1 MATEVS
7 QSRGHETV
15 LDVGA
20 EQVARVYAKGILEAA
35 RQAES
40 AGGPPA
46 GQSVEDL
53 EAVVGEILD
62 KHPDFAEAT
71 RSAFLSH
78 EDRVGLID
86 RVLGGRVT
94 PVAINTLKVLSSHQR
109 LEILREVTRQA
120 RNLFDRDNGRVH
132 VRVTTA
138 QPLTQDLLDELANT
152 LRVKLGVEPVLDPE
166 TDEEMIAGIKVRVR
180 DTVYDGSLQ
189 TIFAKA
195 KQSII
200 EHAIERIEHDPTHF
214 LSDEGFLTKEGG
226 SPGGDSSN
234 ENES

>member
-20 EQVARVYAKGILEAA
+20 EQVARVYAKGFLEAA
-35 RQAES
+35 RKAEAS
-40 AGGPPA
+40 GGPPA
-46 GQSVEDL
+46 GQSLEDL
-53 EAVVGEILD
+53 EAVVFEILD
-62 KHPDFAEAT
+62 AHPNFAEAT

-78 EDRVGLID
+78 EERVALID

-94 PVAINTLKVLSSHQR
+94 PVTLNTLRVLSSHHR
-109 LEILREVTRQA
+109 LGLLRQVARQA
-120 RNLFDRDNGRVH
+120 RSLFDLDNGRVH

-138 QPLTQDLLDELANT
+138 QPMDQGLLDDLANT
-152 LRVKLGVEPVLDPE
+152 LRAKLGVEPILEPE
-166 TDEEMIAGIKVRVR
+166 TDEAMIAGIKVRVR

-200 EHAIERIEHDPTHF
+200 EHAIERIEQDPTHF
-214 LSDEGFLTKEGG
+214 LSDEGFLAKD
-226 SPGGDSSN
+226 GDSADGKDSN
-234 ENES
+234 